1 MKEGSPEGSTKGG
14 GDMTALTKD
23 TAIEGLI
30 RELEIADAT
39 ETNVGTWAGPE
50 GEMRVAIIHETG
62 HVYAVAGRNEEGT
75 DPALL
80 FRLPVESMGVEA
92 AIRAVEKHLEQDHA
106 PKMRECD
113 MLGCRN
119 PVPEDQGKSVAPGT
133 YLAVCDECAP
143 IVATVR

>member
-1 MKEGSPEGSTKGG
+1 
-14 GDMTALTKD
+14 MTALTKD
-23 TAIEGLI
+23 TAIEDLI
-30 RELEIADAT
+30 RELDIADPT
-39 ETNVGTWAGPE
+39 ETSVGMWDSPE

-62 HVYAVAGRNEEGT
+62 HVYAVPERYEERT

-80 FRLPVESMGVEA
+80 FRLPVEKMGVEA
-92 AIRAVEKHLEQDHA
+92 AIQAVERHLESEHQ
-106 PKMRECD
+106 PRMRECD

-119 PVPEDQGKSVAPGT
+119 PVPEDRGKSVAPGT